1 VKLYLDSSAIV
12 KLVQREPESDSL
24 RRYLRRYRTDERV
37 TSTLARVEV
46 VRAVLPGGTAAVSKA
61 RRQLSRLHQ
70 LVLDVGVLD
79 RAAML
84 APVHLVRSLDAVH
97 LASAEVLTG
106 DLRSLVT
113 YDRRLTATAAEIGLP
128 VASPV

>member
-1 VKLYLDSSAIV
+1 MRLYLDSSAIV

-46 VRAVLPGGTAAVSKA
+46 VRAVLPAGTTAVSKA
-61 RRQLSRLHQ
+61 RRQLARLHQ
-70 LVLDVGVLD
+70 LALDVDVLD
-79 RAAML
+79 RAATL
-84 APVHLVRSLDAVH
+84 APAYLVRSLDAVH
-97 LASAEVLTG
+97 IASAEVLQA

-113 YDRRLTATAAEIGLP
+113 YDRRMTAAATEIGLP
-128 VASPV
+128 VEAPS